1 MMMDNFEKRIID
13 CINEKLSD
21 GTVERLIEEKIEKG
35 ISDAISELF
44 SYGGKAKK
52 MLVGK
57 FEETMVPVI
66 EKHDFNQYLVKL
78 DSVLTEIIN
87 NTSVADNE
95 VILENFKQLMK
106 TPVDDFSIVPISKIY
121 DEWKNY
127 VSENIDTDKLEID
140 YDDTPSYC
148 NATTNMEVE
157 KAERYW
163 FSSRMDDYIVKFT
176 CDEDEDMNCEFKLS
190 GGYSDSRL
198 RIDATTIPMDIH
210 SLRTLSKFE
219 IFIHQLKR
227 AFSKIDLDI
236 MESAGDEVE
245 IVAEPEVKFR

>member
-21 GTVERLIEEKIEKG
+21 GTVERLIEEKLEKG

-57 FEETMVPVI
+57 FEETMVPVV

-106 TPVDDFSIVPISKIY
+106 TPVDDFSIVPISKI
-121 DEWKNY
+121 
-127 VSENIDTDKLEID
+127 
-140 YDDTPSYC
+140 
-148 NATTNMEVE
+148 
-157 KAERYW
+157 
-163 FSSRMDDYIVKFT
+163 
-176 CDEDEDMNCEFKLS
+176 
-190 GGYSDSRL
+190 
-198 RIDATTIPMDIH
+198 
-210 SLRTLSKFE
+210 
-219 IFIHQLKR
+219 
-227 AFSKIDLDI
+227 
-236 MESAGDEVE
+236 
-245 IVAEPEVKFR
+245 

>member
-1 MMMDNFEKRIID
+1 
-13 CINEKLSD
+13 
-21 GTVERLIEEKIEKG
+21 
-35 ISDAISELF
+35 
-44 SYGGKAKK
+44 
-52 MLVGK
+52 
-57 FEETMVPVI
+57 
-66 EKHDFNQYLVKL
+66 
-78 DSVLTEIIN
+78 
-87 NTSVADNE
+87 
-95 VILENFKQLMK
+95 MK

-127 VSENIDTDKLEID
+127 VTENIDTDKLEID